1 MHRFHYAYVVVA
13 VTFLALLATSS
24 VRGAPGVLIRPLE
37 AEFGWD
43 RASISAAVA
52 LSILTFGAGGIWAG
66 SATQRFGPRLV
77 ASLGVA
83 LVATGLAAV
92 LTLGALWQLFLYWG
106 VVVGLGTGAAGSVI
120 GATIAHSWFRTH
132 RGLIIGILGAAN
144 SMGQL
149 LLIPAMAALTVL
161 VGWRGAVVLLVAVSL
176 GVLVPVVLFLRDRPA
191 DVGQRPYGEDA
202 VVSVADRAA
211 DVRGTPLRVA
221 IRSRDFWLLAGSFF
235 ICGYTSNGLIGT
247 HLIPHAVDHGFTEV
261 TAAGAMALMGAM
273 NLVGSLASGWLTD
286 RFDPRRLL
294 ATYYGLR
301 ALSLAALPV
310 IFDVRSLYLFAIL
323 YGLDWVATVPPT
335 ANLVATIF
343 GRASLG
349 TIYGVIFFGHMLG
362 ASLAAYAGGFFH
374 DLLGDYH
381 LIFISATLMGF
392 IAVGL
397 VSKIDRRA
405 RSETAAESVA
415 AAAY

>member
-1 MHRFHYAYVVVA
+1 MRRFHYAYVVVA

-43 RASISAAVA
+43 RASISLAVA
-52 LSILTFGAGGIWAG
+52 ISILTFGAGGIWAG
-66 SATQRFGPRLV
+66 SAARRFGPRFV

-83 LVATGLAAV
+83 LVAAGLMAV
-92 LTLGALWQLFLYWG
+92 LTIGALWQLFLYWG
-106 VVVGLGTGAAGSVI
+106 IFVGLGTGVAGSVI

-149 LLIPAMAALTVL
+149 LLIPAMAALTVV
-161 VGWRGAVVLLVAVSL
+161 VGWRGAIVLLIAVSL
-176 GVLVPVVLFLRDRPA
+176 TVLVPVVLFLRDRPA
-191 DVGQRPYGEDA
+191 DVGLRPYGEDA

-211 DVRGTPLRVA
+211 DLHGTPLRLAV
-221 IRSRDFWLLAGSFF
+221 RSRDFWLLAGSFF

-261 TAAGAMALMGAM
+261 TAAGAVALMGAM
-273 NLVGSLASGWLTD
+273 SLVGSLASGWLTD

-310 IFDVRSLYLFAIL
+310 IFDVQSLYIFAIL
-323 YGLDWVATVPPT
+323 YGLDWVATVTPT
-335 ANLVATIF
+335 ANLVASIF

-349 TIYGVIFFGHMLG
+349 TIYGVIFFGHMVG
-362 ASLAAYAGGFFH
+362 ASIAAYAGGYFH

-381 LIFISATLMGF
+381 LIFISATLMGI

-405 RSETAAESVA
+405 RSESAAESVA